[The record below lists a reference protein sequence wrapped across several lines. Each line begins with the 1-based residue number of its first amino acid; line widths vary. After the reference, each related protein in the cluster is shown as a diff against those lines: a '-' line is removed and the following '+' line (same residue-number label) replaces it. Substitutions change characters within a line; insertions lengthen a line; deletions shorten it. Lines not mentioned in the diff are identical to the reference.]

1 MLLGVLWLC
10 FACWVSDAGQVT
22 PAPPPPLPTTADG
35 LARAVYEAVILSEQ
49 RETLRLL
56 ENGAEPD
63 GYRGAYGETA
73 LIQAAGMGHTGL
85 TRMLVEW
92 GASVVTKDRQGFT
105 ALHRALRNGQSTAAR
120 ALIDMKQV
128 DLESRDNRG
137 ATPLHR
143 ACQSPCHRHCVP
155 ALLKKHVN
163 VHARNNQGW
172 TPLHAC
178 ARYGRP
184 SYALLLDA
192 GAELDPVDDE
202 GFTPLLRAA
211 QFGHDVKIR
220 TVAEELVGRGARLDM
235 QTHANETAWDLAGRQ
250 TPDLA
255 RWIQEAAND
264 PTRNS
269 GSAKQEL

>member
-1 MLLGVLWLC
+1 MLGLW
-10 FACWVSDAGQVT
+10 FACWVAVAGKVIN
-22 PAPPPPLPTTADG
+22 PVPPPPLPTTADG
-35 LARAVYEAVILSEQ
+35 LARAVYEAVITSEQ

-73 LIQAAGMGHTGL
+73 LIQAAGNGHTGL
-85 TRMLVEW
+85 TRLLVEY

-105 ALHRALRNGQSTAAR
+105 ALHRALRNGQNGAAQ

-128 DLESRDNRG
+128 DLESKDDRG
-137 ATPLHR
+137 STPLHR
-143 ACQSPCHRHCVP
+143 ACQSACHRHCVP

-163 VHARNNQGW
+163 IHARNNQGW

-184 SYALLLDA
+184 SYALLLDG

-211 QFGHDVKIR
+211 MFGHEPKVR
-220 TVAEELVGRGARLDM
+220 AVAEELIGRGARLDVR
-235 QTHANETAWDLAGRQ
+235 THANETAWDLAARKA
-250 TPDLA
+250 PDLA
-255 RWIQEAAND
+255 RWVQDAASD
-264 PTRNS
+264 PTRQS
-269 GSAKQEL
+269 GSAKEEL

>member
-92 GASVVTKDRQGFT
+92 GASGHQGP
-105 ALHRALRNGQSTAAR
+105 AGVHRPPPCITER
-120 ALIDMKQV
+120 A
-128 DLESRDNRG
+128 EHS
-137 ATPLHR
+137 
-143 ACQSPCHRHCVP
+143 S
-155 ALLKKHVN
+155 
-163 VHARNNQGW
+163 QG
-172 TPLHAC
+172 T
-178 ARYGRP
+178 
-184 SYALLLDA
+184 D
-192 GAELDPVDDE
+192 
-202 GFTPLLRAA
+202 
-211 QFGHDVKIR
+211 
-220 TVAEELVGRGARLDM
+220 
-235 QTHANETAWDLAGRQ
+235 
-250 TPDLA
+250 
-255 RWIQEAAND
+255 
-264 PTRNS
+264 
-269 GSAKQEL
+269 